1 MSVRILNDG
10 DMIPEEYVDK
20 IFDPFYRVEQENVY
34 EPRRGYV
41 SGTGLGL
48 SLVKQLVTGLS
59 GSISVTSSVTETAFV
74 VILPRR
80 TGFTEEYHEAEL
92 SDDNGSYRPD
102 IRPDLMII
110 EDNADLRDF
119 LQKNLADRYNVMIA
133 ADGEDALR
141 QVARRNVDIVVSDV
155 VMPRM
160 DGIEFLK
167 LLKSNELYSH
177 IPVILL
183 SARTSDEANIEGLK
197 SGAEVYITKPFS
209 INVLRAQLASIMENR
224 KLARDRF
231 LHLPF
236 GKDGKGEAGIEDTFL
251 LKMDKVIMDNIS
263 NERFSVKDLARELA
277 VSQSKMQRKIKSLV
291 GLTPNEYIRL
301 TRLKHAAELLSQG
314 QYQINEVAYLSGFN
328 TPSYFS
334 HCFFE
339 QFGILPGDFI
349 RQKKDL

>member
-1 MSVRILNDG
+1 MR
-10 DMIPEEYVDK
+10 
-20 IFDPFYRVEQENVY
+20 
-34 EPRRGYV
+34 
-41 SGTGLGL
+41 
-48 SLVKQLVTGLS
+48 
-59 GSISVTSSVTETAFV
+59 
-74 VILPRR
+74 
-80 TGFTEEYHEAEL
+80 
-92 SDDNGSYRPD
+92 
-102 IRPDLMII
+102 
-110 EDNADLRDF
+110 
-119 LQKNLADRYNVMIA
+119 KNLADRYNVMIA

-236 GKDGKGEAGIEDTFL
+236 GKDGKGEAGIEDAFL

-291 GLTPNEYIRL
+291 GLVPNEYIRL